1 MITCG
6 SQKGNLFSLRNDQ
19 QGISPCNVGTVSDKK
34 IVRRQNNEN
43 EEISYQ
49 FIFKTKIIGSV
60 QEMMQSPKLSQIL

>member
-1 MITCG
+1 MG
-6 SQKGNLFSLRNDQ
+6 VKGVNLFSLRNDP

-49 FIFKTKIIGSV
+49 FIFKTKIKGSV